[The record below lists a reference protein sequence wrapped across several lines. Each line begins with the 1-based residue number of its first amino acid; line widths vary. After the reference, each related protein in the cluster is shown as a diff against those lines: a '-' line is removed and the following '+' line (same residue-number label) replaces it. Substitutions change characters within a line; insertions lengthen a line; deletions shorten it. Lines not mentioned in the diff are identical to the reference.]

1 MIIQI
6 LGALLVILLSKEEN
20 VDKRPLLQPSREQ
33 VGVVHTAKGYIQ
45 KDKHNQVEP
54 NQPVT
59 REEVVQV
66 IYSLIENSNNGF
78 IGVRYLKT

>member
-1 MIIQI
+1 MIIRI
-6 LGALLVILLSKEEN
+6 LAALLVILLSKEEN
-20 VDKRPLLQPSREQ
+20 VDKKPLLQPLRDQ

-45 KDKHNQVEP
+45 KDKHNQVKP

-66 IYSLIENSNNGF
+66 IYSLIEDANNGS
-78 IGVRYLKT
+78 IGVRYLKI